1 LPNSIQIRLFDIMV
15 ARNASEGRRYSHM
28 MGKRVFAPKLY
39 YQLSLDQLVPENH
52 LLRQIATAVDFSFV
66 YPLARSHYSHTGQPS
81 VDPVV
86 IFKTMLIGYLY
97 GITSERRLMSE
108 IQVNLAYRWFL
119 GYDFDELIPDHS
131 VLTKARSRFG
141 MDVFEKFFE
150 HSILLCGQAGL
161 LGEGPVYVD
170 ATHVE
175 AAASMESLV
184 KREESVRPLLSVKE
198 YVRRVYKENPVPQEG
213 DGTPSSA
220 QTDGNNVPASEG
232 VDYGDGEAMV
242 RCRSKKNREYVSRTD
257 PEATVVHSIKAGLRL
272 AYKAHVAVSGKE
284 GQVVTAAIATT
295 GIAGEE
301 HLLNEVLR
309 CHTRHTQIPVK
320 EAVADTR
327 YGTLANYVSLDRSGI
342 AAFIPPHE
350 RTNGVN
356 GFWGK
361 DHFRYV
367 PERDVY
373 LCPAGK
379 EMKPFGMCDGK
390 KRVAYRCEPGT
401 CQGCHLRE
409 KCTPCGNHRS
419 VTRFVDQRLVEEARE
434 RLQNPPGRE
443 LMRRRKTRIEG
454 IFALGKQLHGL
465 RRTRLKG
472 RWKVQ
477 IQLWLTATV
486 INLKRAIKALT
497 RRSGGAVSCNPFTTP
512 VTCIISSLTAN

>member
-1 LPNSIQIRLFDIMV
+1 
-15 ARNASEGRRYSHM
+15 M

-52 LLRQIATAVDFSFV
+52 LLRQIASAVDFSFI
-66 YPLARSHYSHTGQPS
+66 YPLAKSHYSHTGQPS

-141 MDVFEKFFE
+141 MDIFEKFFE

-184 KREESVRPLLSVKE
+184 KREESVSPPLSVKE
-198 YVRRVYKENPVPQEG
+198 YVRRVYQENPVPQEE
-213 DGTPSSA
+213 DSTPSFTA
-220 QTDGNNVPASEG
+220 ADDNNVTASG
-232 VDYGDGEAMV
+232 GMGYPDGEAKIHY
-242 RCRSKKNREYVSRTD
+242 RSKKNREYVSRTD
-257 PEATVVHSIKAGLRL
+257 PEATVVHGIKAGLRL
-272 AYKAHVAVSGKE
+272 AYKAHVAVSGKQ
-284 GQVVTAAIATT
+284 GQVITAAIATT

-309 CHTRHTQIPVK
+309 CHTRHTRIPVK

-327 YGTLANYVSLDRSGI
+327 YGTLSNYVSLDRAGV

-379 EMKPFGMCDGK
+379 EMKLFGMCDGK

-409 KCTPCGNHRS
+409 KCTPYGNHRS

-434 RLQNPPGRE
+434 RLRNLPGRE

-486 INLKRAIKALT
+486 INLKRAIKALIK
-497 RRSGGAVSCNPFTTP
+497 RSGGAVPCNHPYTTTTL
-512 VTCIISSLTAN
+512 TCILASLTTN

>member
-1 LPNSIQIRLFDIMV
+1 MLQKGGD
-15 ARNASEGRRYSHM
+15 ASHM

-184 KREESVRPLLSVKE
+184 KREESVRPPLSVKE
-198 YVRRVYKENPVPQEG
+198 YVMRVYKENPVPQEG

-409 KCTPCGNHRS
+409 KCTPYGNHRS

-497 RRSGGAVSCNPFTTP
+497 RRSGGAVPCNPFTTP
-512 VTCIISSLTAN
+512 VTCILSSLTAN

>member
-1 LPNSIQIRLFDIMV
+1 MLQKGGD
-15 ARNASEGRRYSHM
+15 ASHM

-66 YPLARSHYSHTGQPS
+66 YPLAKSHYSHTGQPS

-119 GYDFDELIPDHS
+119 GYDFDEPIPDHS

-150 HSILLCGQAGL
+150 HSIQLCGQAGL

-184 KREESVRPLLSVKE
+184 KREESVRPPLSVKE
-198 YVRRVYKENPVPQEG
+198 YVRRVYQENPAPQEE
-213 DGTPSSA
+213 DGTMSSTQA
-220 QTDGNNVPASEG
+220 DDKNVPASEG
-232 VDYGDGEAMV
+232 IDYRDGEA
-242 RCRSKKNREYVSRTD
+242 RIHYRSKKNREYVSRTD
-257 PEATVVHSIKAGLRL
+257 PEATVVHGIKAGLRL

-284 GQVVTAAIATT
+284 GLVVTAAIATT

-309 CHTRHTQIPVK
+309 CHTRYTKIPVK

-327 YGTLANYVSLDRSGI
+327 YGMLANYVSLDRAGI

-350 RTNGVN
+350 RNNGVN

-367 PERDVY
+367 PEQDIY

-379 EMKPFGMCDGK
+379 KMKPFGMCDGK

-401 CQGCHLRE
+401 CQACQLRE
-409 KCTPCGNHRS
+409 KCTPYGNHRS
-419 VTRFVDQRLVEEARE
+419 VTRFVNQRLIEEARE
-434 RLQNPPGRE
+434 RLENPLGRE
-443 LMRRRKTRIEG
+443 LMRQRKTRIEG
-454 IFALGKQLHGL
+454 IFALGKELHGL

-497 RRSGGAVSCNPFTTP
+497 KHSDKVVPRNRPFTTTT
-512 VTCIISSLTAN
+512 VTRFLASLTAQ

>member
-1 LPNSIQIRLFDIMV
+1 MMV
-15 ARNASEGRRYSHM
+15 PGNASEGRRHKPNM

-39 YQLSLDQLVPENH
+39 YQLSLDQLVPQNH

-66 YPLARSHYSHTGQPS
+66 YPLAKSHYSHTGQPS

-119 GYDFDELIPDHS
+119 GYDFDEFIPDHS
-131 VLTKARSRFG
+131 VLTKARGRFG

-150 HSILLCGQAGL
+150 HSIQLCSQAGL

-170 ATHVE
+170 ATHVG
-175 AAASMESLV
+175 AAASLESLV
-184 KREESVRPLLSVKE
+184 RREETVRPPLSVKD
-198 YVRRVYKENPVPQEG
+198 YIRKVYKENPVPQEE
-213 DGTPSSA
+213 DGATSSPPADDKTTP
-220 QTDGNNVPASEG
+220 EC
-232 VDYGDGEAMV
+232 EAMV
-242 RCRSKKNREYVSRTD
+242 DRDREARKRSHSKTNQEYVSRTD
-257 PEATVVHSIKAGLRL
+257 PEATIVHSIRAGLRL
-272 AYKAHVAVSGKE
+272 AYKAHVAVSGKR

-309 CHTRHTQIPVK
+309 CHTRYTEIPVK

-327 YGTLANYVSLDRSGI
+327 YGTLANYVSLDRAGI

-350 RTNGVN
+350 RTNGIN

-367 PERDVY
+367 PEQDIY

-379 EMKPFGMCDGK
+379 TMKRFAMCEGK
-390 KRVAYRCEPGT
+390 KRVAYRCELGT
-401 CQGCHLRE
+401 CQACRLNK
-409 KCTPCGNHRS
+409 KCTPYGNSRS
-419 VTRFVDQRLVEEARE
+419 VTRFVDQRLIEEARE
-434 RLQNPPGRE
+434 RIENPLGRE
-443 LMRRRKTRIEG
+443 LMRQRKTRIEG
-454 IFALGKQLHGL
+454 IFALGKELHGL
-465 RRTRLKG
+465 RRTRLMG

-486 INLKRAIKALT
+486 MNLKRAIKALT
-497 RRSGGAVSCNPFTTP
+497 NRSDGALSNRRGSLSFLIAITTA
-512 VTCIISSLTAN
+512 THILASLTSN

>member
-1 LPNSIQIRLFDIMV
+1 
-15 ARNASEGRRYSHM
+15 M

-39 YQLSLDQLVPENH
+39 YQLSLDQLVPQNH

-66 YPLARSHYSHTGQPS
+66 YPLAKSHYSHTGQPS

-108 IQVNLAYRWFL
+108 VQVNLAYRWFL
-119 GYDFDELIPDHS
+119 GYDFDEFIPDHS

-150 HSILLCGQAGL
+150 HSIRLCGQAGL

-170 ATHVE
+170 ATHIG

-184 KREESVRPLLSVKE
+184 KREESVRPPLSVKD
-198 YVRRVYKENPVPQEG
+198 YIRKVYKENPVPQEEDG
-213 DGTPSSA
+213 DMNSTPA
-220 QTDGNNVPASEG
+220 DDKTTPECEATAYRDSE
-232 VDYGDGEAMV
+232 ARI

-257 PEATVVHSIKAGLRL
+257 PEATVVHSIRAGLKL

-284 GQVVTAAIATT
+284 GLVITAAIATT

-309 CHTRHTQIPVK
+309 CHTRYTEIPVQ

-327 YGTLANYVSLDRSGI
+327 YGTLANYVSLDRAGI

-361 DHFRYV
+361 DHFSYV
-367 PERDVY
+367 PEQDIY

-379 EMKPFGMCDGK
+379 KMKPFGMCDGK

-401 CQGCHLRE
+401 CQACQLRE
-409 KCTPCGNHRS
+409 KCTPYGNHRS
-419 VTRFVDQRLVEEARE
+419 VTRFVDQRLIEEARE
-434 RLQNPPGRE
+434 RMQNPLGRE
-443 LMRRRKTRIEG
+443 LMKQRKTRIEG
-454 IFALGKQLHGL
+454 IFALGKELHGL
-465 RRTRLKG
+465 RRTRLMG

-497 RRSGGAVSCNPFTTP
+497 KRSDGAALCNHPFTTT
-512 VTCIISSLTAN
+512 VTCILASLTAN